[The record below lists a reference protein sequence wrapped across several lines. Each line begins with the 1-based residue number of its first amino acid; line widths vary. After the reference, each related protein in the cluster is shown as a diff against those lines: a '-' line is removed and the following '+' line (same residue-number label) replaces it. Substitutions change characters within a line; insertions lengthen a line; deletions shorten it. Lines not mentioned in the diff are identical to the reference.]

1 MRANSCEPNAVRDVR
16 VHDPKPESW
25 QLIGGTEVM
34 PESAGKNAGKRDDSA
49 AANLANSKPGNGM
62 RTVGGRRTNQNSRN
76 SLAVNDLRGID
87 VLESGEQA
95 EKNCNSLI
103 APSTLVRWCKFNVV
117 GGMGILVQF
126 AALFFLRS
134 VMHFNYLFATA
145 IAVEAA
151 VVHNF
156 VWHEQFT
163 WADRVQPRAEP
174 SHTSGAEAQNLLS
187 GIFAALKRCATQ
199 RLWFEKLRFEA
210 EFLQRWRAEM
220 TSLYGPSFRR
230 LLRFN
235 LSNGAV
241 SILGNLAL
249 MKVMVGQGH
258 MNYLLAN
265 AIAIALCSL
274 ANFLVSDE
282 WVFERE

>member
-16 VHDPKPESW
+16 PRDSKPESR
-25 QLIGGTEVM
+25 QQIGTIEVM
-34 PESAGKNAGKRDDSA
+34 LESAGKNTGKRDDSA
-49 AANLANSKPGNGM
+49 APSLANSKPDNGM
-62 RTVGGRRTNQNSRN
+62 RATGRRATNPDSRN
-76 SLAVNDLRGID
+76 TLAVNDLRRVEGPKSVD
-87 VLESGEQA
+87 ELG
-95 EKNCNSLI
+95 KDCKSLI

-126 AALFFLRS
+126 AALFFLKS

-145 IAVEAA
+145 VAVEAA

-163 WADRVQPRAEP
+163 WADRTRPDRAE
-174 SHTSGAEAQNLLS
+174 S
-187 GIFAALKRCATQ
+187 
-199 RLWFEKLRFEA
+199 
-210 EFLQRWRAEM
+210 WRR
-220 TSLYGPSFRR
+220 SLPR

-274 ANFLVSDE
+274 ANFLVSE
-282 WVFERE
+282 TWVFEERA

>member
-1 MRANSCEPNAVRDVR
+1 MTANSFPNGTLNEIQGR
-16 VHDPKPESW
+16 KLWMESG
-25 QLIGGTEVM
+25 QGIDRTDIAPVGSRETAQETGV
-34 PESAGKNAGKRDDSA
+34 DSRET
-49 AANLANSKPGNGM
+49 LAN
-62 RTVGGRRTNQNSRN
+62 
-76 SLAVNDLRGID
+76 
-87 VLESGEQA
+87 
-95 EKNCNSLI
+95 LI
-103 APSTLVRWCKFNVV
+103 APSTLLRWCKFNLV
-117 GGMGILVQF
+117 GGIGILVQVV
-126 AALFFLRS
+126 ALFFLRG

-163 WADRVQPRAEP
+163 WADRVRGAPRQA
-174 SHTSGAEAQNLLS
+174 SGGEAPNILS
-187 GIFAALKRCATQ
+187 
-199 RLWFEKLRFEA
+199 RLC
-210 EFLQRWRAEM
+210 
-220 TSLYGPSFRR
+220 GPSLRR

-249 MKVMVGQGH
+249 MRVMVGQGH

-265 AIAIALCSL
+265 GIAIALCSV